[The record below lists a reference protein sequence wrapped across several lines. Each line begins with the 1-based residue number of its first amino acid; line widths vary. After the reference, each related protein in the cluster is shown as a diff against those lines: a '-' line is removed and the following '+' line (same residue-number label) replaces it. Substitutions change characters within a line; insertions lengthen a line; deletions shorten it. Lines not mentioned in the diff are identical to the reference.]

1 MGYWKTTTREKDL
14 TETKEAV
21 KDIETYPILAIPS
34 RNLTK
39 ETCELLGI
47 RSGLSEEDGSTV
59 VAHYFPYY
67 DQRGKLVGYKKRD
80 LTKDK
85 AEKGHFTTIGGVSVT
100 CKLFGQQ
107 YAESLHRKRKN
118 LIFVEGEY
126 DVASALQAMIDSV
139 QDTRYSTLRPFIV
152 GLSCGTANAVEAT
165 LHNEEFVK
173 SFETVTLGFD
183 GDETTPAEK
192 KKGIKRGKEA
202 TEDVAG
208 ALLSDNIY
216 YVVYDEDYKDP
227 SDYIQGG
234 ADQELAKLL
243 TFDKKKYSAEK
254 IVRAGDISFEEVI
267 TPRPE
272 GVYVKQFPKLMKKIH
287 GFRKREL
294 NVVTAPSGVG
304 KSTATSIIAAEF
316 IEQPDDK
323 LGMVYLEETNK
334 ETLQRL
340 IAAKLKVN
348 YLKFKDKP
356 LECAPQEKIRAAYDS
371 IVKDDKLVMLG
382 HFGSMPIT
390 EFMSKV
396 RHMHLVEGCD
406 WIVVDHLS
414 MVISGSDVADER
426 KEIDMIMTELSAFAA
441 SHDVCIIVVVHINRS
456 NAQQFLPPKGHPP
469 DEPYWVRVTKE
480 SLRGSASL
488 EQLAWNIFAL
498 EPQIM
503 PDRSRGLVR
512 WVVLK
517 NRTWGYLGDAD
528 EFSVDENTWEV
539 VLANADAY

>member
-208 ALLSDNIY
+208 ALLLSEM
-216 YVVYDEDYKDP
+216 YVVNYDAGYKDP
-227 SDYIQGG
+227 SDYVQAG
-234 ADQELAKLL
+234 DSEELAKILS
-243 TFDKKKYSAEK
+243 FGKKKHSVEK
-254 IVRAGDISFEEVI
+254 IVRASDIAFEDVVQK
-267 TPRPE
+267 RKE
-272 GVYVKQFPKLMKKIH
+272 GVYINQFPKLMKKIH
-287 GFRKREL
+287 GFRKREMV
-294 NVVTAPSGVG
+294 VVTAPSGVG
-304 KSTATSIIAAEF
+304 KSTLTSLFASGFFEAGERV
-316 IEQPDDK
+316 
-323 LGMVYLEETNK
+323 GMIYLEETK
-334 ETLQRL
+334 VETMQRL
-340 IAAKLKVN
+340 LAARLKIN
-348 YLKFKDKP
+348 YLEFKNDP
-356 LECAPQEKIRAAYDS
+356 LSCASKEEIKAAYDALVKEDML
-371 IVKDDKLVMLG
+371 IVMD
-382 HFGSMPIT
+382 HFGSMPIG
-390 EFMSKV
+390 EMMSKIK
-396 RHMHLVEGCD
+396 HMVLVEKCGY
-406 WIVVDHLS
+406 IVVDHVS
-414 MVISGSDVADER
+414 AIISGTEIDNER
-426 KEIDMIMTELSAFAA
+426 KELDIVMTALAAFCA
-441 SHDVCIIVVVHINRS
+441 SNDVGLIVVSHINRT
-456 NAQQFLPPKGHPP
+456 NAAQFLPPKGHPEG
-469 DEPYWVRVTKE
+469 EPYWVRVTKE
-480 SLRGSASL
+480 SLRGSATL
-488 EQLAWNIFAL
+488 EQFAWIILGL
-498 EPQIM
+498 EPEIM
-503 PDRSRGLVR
+503 GDRSRGRVR
-512 WVVLK
+512 IVVLK
-517 NRTWGYLGDAD
+517 NRPWSEMGVAD
-528 EFSVDENTWEV
+528 VFDMDEDWNVILSEEET
-539 VLANADAY
+539 Y